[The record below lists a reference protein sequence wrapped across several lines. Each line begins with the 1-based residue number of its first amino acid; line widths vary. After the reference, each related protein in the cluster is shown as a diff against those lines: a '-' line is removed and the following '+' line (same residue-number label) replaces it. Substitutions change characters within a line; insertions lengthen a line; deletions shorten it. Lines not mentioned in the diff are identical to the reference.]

1 MQGFNMGRYIPPE
14 ALDRNLSLN
23 AASGKGHALGKRAR
37 PSGALIVR
45 FELPFAVWCTTCDP
59 EQIIGQGV
67 RFNAEKTKVGNYYST
82 PIWAFRFK
90 HTVCSGTIEVRT
102 NPKAA
107 EYVVTEGG
115 RRRDYGT
122 IKEEQWGVL
131 AEGKASEAEKER
143 LEKEGGFAVLEKVK
157 DEKAEKL
164 TASRRVQELW
174 EDGLSKWGDPYER
187 SRVLRKE
194 FRVGRRK
201 RQEDARTGGALAERY
216 ALGVE
221 MLPLQEGD
229 VDVAKEINFGE
240 RLETVGPST
249 KPLFPTRNG
258 ESTSDQPINAT
269 MKSGSS
275 TKNGLQAA
283 QQKAKLQGVLKGN
296 TRSKQSPFL
305 GHTDDT
311 AWAPQVKRRRQQQ
324 TPGVQTKTDPG
335 LPHEPYGAVA
345 DAATQPLQERRATAI
360 DRQDTSPSAGLVAYD
375 SDSS

>member
-37 PSGALIVR
+37 PSGALVVR

-90 HTVCSGTIEVRT
+90 HTVCGGTIEVRT
-102 NPKAA
+102 DPKAA

-131 AEGKASEAEKER
+131 ADGKASEEEKER
-143 LEKEGGFAVLEKVK
+143 LEKEGGFAVLERVK
-157 DEKAEKL
+157 NEKAEKL

-187 SRVLRKE
+187 SRALRRE

-221 MLPLQEGD
+221 MLPLQDGD
-229 VDVAKEINFGE
+229 AMAASEIQFGGQ
-240 RLETVGPST
+240 LGTVRTET
-249 KPLFPTRNG
+249 KPLF
-258 ESTSDQPINAT
+258 A
-269 MKSGSS
+269 
-275 TKNGLQAA
+275 TKNGHLTSAQPENVLVKSSSSTQHSLPAA
-283 QQKAKLQGVLKGN
+283 QRKTKLQGVLKGN
-296 TRSKQSPFL
+296 TLAKHSPFL
-305 GHTDDT
+305 DHTVET
-311 AWAPQVKRRRQQQ
+311 VWAPQTKRRRQQQ
-324 TPGVQTKTDPG
+324 VSTYKIGDDSASSDNTCAT
-335 LPHEPYGAVA
+335 VA
-345 DAATQPLQERRATAI
+345 DADAQLLRNREATAI
-360 DRQDTSPSAGLVAYD
+360 DRQVTSSSINLVAYD

>member
-1 MQGFNMGRYIPPE
+1 MGRYIPPE
-14 ALDRNLSLN
+14 ALDRSLSLN

-37 PSGALIVR
+37 PSGALVVR

-90 HTVCSGTIEVRT
+90 HTVCCGTIEVRT
-102 NPKAA
+102 DPKAA

-131 AEGKASEAEKER
+131 ADGKASEAEKER

-174 EDGLSKWGDPYER
+174 EDGLLKWGDPYER
-187 SRVLRKE
+187 SRALRRE

-216 ALGVE
+216 ALGLE
-221 MLPLQEGD
+221 MLPLQDGD
-229 VDVAKEINFGE
+229 AEAAKEIDFGGD
-240 RLETVGPST
+240 LETVRTET
-249 KPLFPTRNG
+249 KPLFRAKDG
-258 ESTSDQPINAT
+258 QQTSAQPDNALV
-269 MKSGSS
+269 KSGSS
-275 TKNGLQAA
+275 SKHSPQAA
-283 QQKAKLQGVLKGN
+283 QRKAKLLDALKGN
-296 TRSKQSPFL
+296 TRPKHSPFL
-305 GHTDDT
+305 DHTVGT
-311 AWAPQVKRRRQQQ
+311 VWAPQVKRRRQQQ
-324 TPGVQTKTDPG
+324 VTSNKAADDPASS
-335 LPHEPYGAVA
+335 HHTHDTVA
-345 DAATQPLQERRATAI
+345 DADTQLLRKREAT
-360 DRQDTSPSAGLVAYD
+360 DTNSQQTNAPVGLVAYD